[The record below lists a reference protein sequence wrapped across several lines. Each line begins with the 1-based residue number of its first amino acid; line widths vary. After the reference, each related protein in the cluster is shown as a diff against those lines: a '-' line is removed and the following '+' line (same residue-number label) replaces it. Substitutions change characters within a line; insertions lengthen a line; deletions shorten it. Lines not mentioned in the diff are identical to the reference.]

1 MNKKLQ
7 QAIEFIVD
15 NDGVLVDIQEEG
27 CWCEYCEASSFY
39 LHKIVHDKD
48 CVFNTLKNAAEN
60 MQLSLN
66 FS

>member
-7 QAIEFIVD
+7 QAIEFIV
-15 NDGVLVDIQEEG
+15 NMDGVLVTSNIDNYACTSCGAQAT
-27 CWCEYCEASSFY
+27 YASQMK
-39 LHKIVHDKD
+39 HHKD

>member
-7 QAIEFIVD
+7 QAIQFIID
-15 NDGVLVDIQEEG
+15 NDGIIVTSNFNNFACYSCGARAMFASDI
-27 CWCEYCEASSFY
+27 A
-39 LHKIVHDKD
+39 HHKD
-48 CVFNTLKNAAEN
+48 CVLNTLKNAAEN